1 VRLQLAALLDG
12 QAGAAA
18 VAGEILADDSLQ
30 EGVRRQLEPVYAAS
44 LFYSGRVFEAY
55 EVARRIRPAFPLSN
69 HTEELALIAFSM
81 ISFESGQDLRGLE
94 REMAEIFE
102 EGVRI
107 GDDAAAGVA
116 AAALSGIAFLAGR
129 YRDAKRWLGEAEL
142 HRERHDTFGA
152 LLITWAT
159 RVGVA
164 HFSGD
169 DDGAAVALARCED
182 ALQGRDPLP
191 NQLRYIV
198 CARAWAADA
207 DGDRAA
213 AQRLLLDGADSVA
226 ARPLYAALLRYEA
239 MRCGTPPDEVAASLV
254 RLGERC
260 DARLV
265 MAYAG
270 HAVALASH
278 DGAGLLEAANE
289 FERIGALRYATE
301 AAAHATQAFL
311 AAGEEESA
319 RRAFARS
326 SELFADGQDGIM
338 PVIEGLDRAAVGL
351 TAREGQLVELARQG
365 LTNVAIAERLV
376 LSVRTVE
383 SHLYR
388 AMHKLGVSDR
398 RQL

>member
-1 VRLQLAALLDG
+1 
-12 QAGAAA
+12 
-18 VAGEILADDSLQ
+18 
-30 EGVRRQLEPVYAAS
+30 
-44 LFYSGRVFEAY
+44 
-55 EVARRIRPAFPLSN
+55 
-69 HTEELALIAFSM
+69 
-81 ISFESGQDLRGLE
+81 
-94 REMAEIFE
+94 
-102 EGVRI
+102 
-107 GDDAAAGVA
+107 
-116 AAALSGIAFLAGR
+116 
-129 YRDAKRWLGEAEL
+129 
-142 HRERHDTFGA
+142 
-152 LLITWAT
+152 
-159 RVGVA
+159 
-164 HFSGD
+164 
-169 DDGAAVALARCED
+169 
-182 ALQGRDPLP
+182 
-191 NQLRYIV
+191 
-198 CARAWAADA
+198 
-207 DGDRAA
+207 
-213 AQRLLLDGADSVA
+213 
-226 ARPLYAALLRYEA
+226 
-239 MRCGTPPDEVAASLV
+239 
-254 RLGERC
+254 
-260 DARLV
+260 